1 MNKSKGLINDFVE
14 ERLQG
19 NLNELVR
26 FDFAQ
31 LRGDNKYGVCSGE
44 SFDCD
49 NTNLSRAIYLLVF
62 EDVWSDLSLF
72 SLENGMYRGDTINSF
87 NTTFGKTVA
96 TGGFAG
102 LNRFGPDED
111 LQQRVLKFHSLYH
124 TIGNFMVLPNA
135 CVVGHTLNT
144 FRGSYYQWRDYIDKF
159 VEALHLLLTAPQSV
173 DNGLFYQ
180 LIAANI
186 KDFEP
191 YYCQEGFEL
200 LMDKLLLNDC
210 INQEGRPK
218 QLFDVVYHWDRRLT
232 RDIYLRHINQY
243 LDFSESFIEKRGA
256 KMVEILASK
265 LGKY

>member
-1 MNKSKGLINDFVE
+1 MDKAKSLINNFVE

-19 NLNELVR
+19 NLNEFVR

-31 LRGDNKYGVCSGE
+31 LRGDNKYGVCSGD

-49 NTNLSRAIYLLVF
+49 NTNLSKAIYLLLF
-62 EDVWSDLSLF
+62 EDVWNDLSF
-72 SLENGMYRGDTINSF
+72 VSLEKGVYRGDTINSF
-87 NTTFGKTVA
+87 NTTFGKADVM
-96 TGGFAG
+96 GGFAG
-102 LNRFGPDED
+102 LNRFNLDEN
-111 LQQRVLKFHSLYH
+111 LYQRVLKFYSLYH

-135 CVVGHTLNT
+135 CVDGYTLNT

-159 VEALHLLLTAPQSV
+159 VGALYLLLTSPQSA
-173 DNGLFYQ
+173 NNEEFHQ

-191 YYCQEGFEL
+191 YYHQDGFEL

-210 INQEGRPK
+210 INQDGMPK
-218 QLFDVVYHWDRRLT
+218 QLFDVVYHWDKRLT
-232 RDIYLRHINQY
+232 RDLYLRHVNQY
-243 LDFSESFIEKRGA
+243 LSFSESFIEKRGA

-265 LGKY
+265 L

>member
-1 MNKSKGLINDFVE
+1 MDKAKSLITSFVE

-31 LRGDNKYGVCSGE
+31 LRGDKKYGVYSGN

-49 NTNLSRAIYLLVF
+49 NTKLSKAIYLLVF
-62 EDVWSDLSLF
+62 EDVWSDLTSF

-87 NTTFGKTVA
+87 NTTFGKVVT

-102 LNRFGPDED
+102 LNRFQPDAS
-111 LQQRVLKFHSLYH
+111 LQQRVLKFYSLYH

-135 CVVGHTLNT
+135 CVDGHTLNT
-144 FRGSYYQWRDYIDKF
+144 FRGSYNQWRDYIDKF
-159 VEALHLLLTAPQSV
+159 IEALHLLLTDPQST
-173 DNGLFYQ
+173 NNEQFHQ

-186 KDFEP
+186 VDFEP
-191 YYCQEGFEL
+191 YHHQEGFEL

-210 INQEGRPK
+210 LDQDGKPK
-218 QLFDVVYHWDRRLT
+218 QLFDVVYHWDKQLT
-232 RDIYLRHINQY
+232 RDIYLRHVNQY

-256 KMVEILASK
+256 KMVKILASK
-265 LGKY
+265 L

>member
-1 MNKSKGLINDFVE
+1 M
-14 ERLQG
+14 
-19 NLNELVR
+19 NELVR

-31 LRGDNKYGVCSGE
+31 LRGDKKYGVCSGD

-49 NTNLSRAIYLLVF
+49 NTNLSKAIYLLLF
-62 EDVWSDLSLF
+62 EDVWNDLSF
-72 SLENGMYRGDTINSF
+72 VSLEKGEYRGDTINSF
-87 NTTFGKTVA
+87 NTTFGKAVT

-102 LNRFGPDED
+102 LNRFNPDES
-111 LQQRVLKFHSLYH
+111 LQQRVLKFYSLYH

-144 FRGSYYQWRDYIDKF
+144 FRGVCYQWRDYIDKF
-159 VEALHLLLTAPQSV
+159 VGALHLLLTSPLSA
-173 DNGLFYQ
+173 NNEEFHQ

-191 YYCQEGFEL
+191 YCRQEGFEL

-210 INQEGRPK
+210 IDQDGMPK
-218 QLFDVVYHWDRRLT
+218 HLFDVVYHWDKRLT
-232 RDIYLRHINQY
+232 RDKYLRHVNQY

-265 LGKY
+265 L

>member
-1 MNKSKGLINDFVE
+1 MKKAKSLITSFVE

-19 NLNELVR
+19 NLNKLVY

-31 LRGDNKYGVCSGE
+31 LRGDKKYGVCSGG

-49 NTNLSRAIYLLVF
+49 NTNLSNAIYLLVF
-62 EDVWSDLSLF
+62 EDVWNDLSLS
-72 SLENGMYRGDTINSF
+72 SLENGLYRGDTINSF
-87 NTTFGKTVA
+87 NTTFGKAVT

-102 LNRFGPDED
+102 LNRFQPDAC

-135 CVVGHTLNT
+135 CVDGYTLNT
-144 FRGSYYQWRDYIDKF
+144 FRGSYNQWRDYIDKF
-159 VEALHLLLTAPQSV
+159 VEALHLLLTGSQCA
-173 DNGLFYQ
+173 NNELFYQ

-191 YYCQEGFEL
+191 YCHQDGFGL

-210 INQEGRPK
+210 IDQDGKPK
-218 QLFDVVYHWDRRLT
+218 PLFDVVYHWDKRLT
-232 RDIYLRHINQY
+232 RDIYFRHVNQY
-243 LDFSESFIEKRGA
+243 LYFSEYFIEKRGA

-265 LGKY
+265 LGK

>member
-1 MNKSKGLINDFVE
+1 MNKAKSLINNFVE
-14 ERLQG
+14 VRLQG
-19 NLNELVR
+19 NLNELAR

-31 LRGDNKYGVCSGE
+31 LRGDKKYGVCSGH

-49 NTNLSRAIYLLVF
+49 NTNLSKAIYMLVF
-62 EDVWSDLSLF
+62 EDVWNDLSLS
-72 SLENGMYRGDTINSF
+72 SLESGMYRGDAINSF
-87 NTTFGKTVA
+87 NTTFGKAVT

-102 LNRFGPDED
+102 LNRFNPDES

-135 CVVGHTLNT
+135 RVIGHTLNT
-144 FRGSYYQWRDYIDKF
+144 FRGTHYQWKDYIDKF
-159 VEALHLLLTAPQSV
+159 IEALYLLLTDSQNTI
-173 DNGLFYQ
+173 DDLFHR

-191 YYCQEGFEL
+191 YYHQDGFAL

-210 INQEGRPK
+210 IDQEGKPK
-218 QLFDVVYHWDRRLT
+218 QLFDVVCHWDRQLT
-232 RDIYLRHINQY
+232 RDMYLRHANQY
-243 LDFSESFIEKRGA
+243 LNFCESFIEKRGA

-265 LGKY
+265 L

>member
-1 MNKSKGLINDFVE
+1 MNKAKSLITSFVE

-19 NLNELVR
+19 NLNELVS

-31 LRGDNKYGVCSGE
+31 LRGDKKYGVCGGN

-49 NTNLSRAIYLLVF
+49 NTKLSKAIYLLVF
-62 EDVWSDLSLF
+62 EDVWNDLSF
-72 SLENGMYRGDTINSF
+72 VSLEKGEYRGDTINSF
-87 NTTFGKTVA
+87 NTTFGKADV

-102 LNRFGPDED
+102 LNCFNPDEN
-111 LQQRVLKFHSLYH
+111 LQQRVLKFYSLYH

-135 CVVGHTLNT
+135 CVNGYTLNT
-144 FRGSYYQWRDYIDKF
+144 FRGSYHQWRDYVDKF
-159 VEALHLLLTAPQSV
+159 VGALHLLLTSPQSE
-173 DNGLFYQ
+173 NNEEFHQ
-180 LIAANI
+180 LITANI

-191 YYCQEGFEL
+191 YYHQEGFEL

-210 INQEGRPK
+210 IDKDGMPK
-218 QLFDVVYHWDRRLT
+218 QLFDVVYHWDKRLT
-232 RDIYLRHINQY
+232 RDIYLRHVNQY
-243 LDFSESFIEKRGA
+243 LDFCESFIEKRGA

>member
-1 MNKSKGLINDFVE
+1 MNKAKYLIHDFIE

-31 LRGDNKYGVCSGE
+31 LRSDKKYGVSRGH

-49 NTNLSRAIYLLVF
+49 NTNLSKAIYLLVF
-62 EDVWSDLSLF
+62 EDVWNDLTYL

-102 LNRFGPDED
+102 LNRFKPEKG
-111 LQQRVLKFHSLYH
+111 LQERVLKFHSLYH
-124 TIGNFMVLPNA
+124 TIGNFIVLPNA
-135 CVVGHTLNT
+135 CVHGYTLNT

-159 VEALHLLLTAPQSV
+159 IGALHIQLTSPQSANNEV
-173 DNGLFYQ
+173 FNQ
-180 LIAANI
+180 LIMANVT
-186 KDFEP
+186 DFEP
-191 YYCQEGFEL
+191 YYHQEGFEL

-210 INQEGRPK
+210 INQEGKPK
-218 QLFDVVYHWDRRLT
+218 QLFDVVYHWNKQLT
-232 RDIYLRHINQY
+232 RDMYHRHVDQY
-243 LDFSESFIEKRGA
+243 LYFCESFIEKRGER
-256 KMVEILASK
+256 MVEILSSK
-265 LGKY
+265 L

>member
-1 MNKSKGLINDFVE
+1 MNKAKSLITSFVE

-19 NLNELVR
+19 NLNELVY

-31 LRGDNKYGVCSGE
+31 LRGDKKYGVCSGG

-49 NTNLSRAIYLLVF
+49 NINLSNAIYLLVF
-62 EDVWSDLSLF
+62 EDVWNDLSIS
-72 SLENGMYRGDTINSF
+72 SLENGLYRGDTINSF
-87 NTTFGKTVA
+87 NTTFGKAVT

-102 LNRFGPDED
+102 LNRFQPDAC

-135 CVVGHTLNT
+135 CVDGYTLNT
-144 FRGSYYQWRDYIDKF
+144 FRGSYNQWRDYIDKF
-159 VEALHLLLTAPQSV
+159 VEALHLLLTGSQCA
-173 DNGLFYQ
+173 NNELFYQ

-191 YYCQEGFEL
+191 YCHQDGFGL

-210 INQEGRPK
+210 IDQDGKPK
-218 QLFDVVYHWDRRLT
+218 PLFDVVYHWD
-232 RDIYLRHINQY
+232 
-243 LDFSESFIEKRGA
+243 
-256 KMVEILASK
+256 
-265 LGKY
+265 

>member
-1 MNKSKGLINDFVE
+1 MYKAKSLINNFVE

-19 NLNELVR
+19 NLNELVS

-31 LRGDNKYGVCSGE
+31 LRGDKKYGVCGGN

-49 NTNLSRAIYLLVF
+49 NTKLSKAIYLLVF
-62 EDVWSDLSLF
+62 EDVWNDLSF
-72 SLENGMYRGDTINSF
+72 VSLEKGEYRGDTINSF
-87 NTTFGKTVA
+87 NTTFGKADV

-102 LNRFGPDED
+102 LNCFNPDEN
-111 LQQRVLKFHSLYH
+111 LQQRVLKFYSLYH

-135 CVVGHTLNT
+135 CVNGYTLNT
-144 FRGSYYQWRDYIDKF
+144 FRGSYHQWRDYVDKF
-159 VEALHLLLTAPQSV
+159 VGALHLLLTSPQSE
-173 DNGLFYQ
+173 NNEEFHQ
-180 LIAANI
+180 LITANI

-191 YYCQEGFEL
+191 YYHQEGFEL

-210 INQEGRPK
+210 IDKDGMPK
-218 QLFDVVYHWDRRLT
+218 QLFDVVYHWDKRLT
-232 RDIYLRHINQY
+232 RDIYLRHVNQY
-243 LDFSESFIEKRGA
+243 LDFCESFIEKRGA